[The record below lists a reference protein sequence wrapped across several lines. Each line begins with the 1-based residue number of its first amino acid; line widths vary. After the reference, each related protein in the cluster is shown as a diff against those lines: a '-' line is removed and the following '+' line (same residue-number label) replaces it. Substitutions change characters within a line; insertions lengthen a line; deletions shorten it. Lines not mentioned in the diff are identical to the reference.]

1 MTAFTWHDRN
11 SKSKKMG
18 DYHSWWL
25 PANPKDGEYWSIVQY
40 HKGDMPVNQQHKRS
54 KSGYYLE
61 GGPWLMTKLDQVT
74 SGAPVTVYRQGN
86 YPAYKGVFQI
96 QRGWVDGLPLYTE
109 TQEEAHQRCFEWG
122 VTARKRLTPTKPD
135 FSFAQ
140 SLLELKDM
148 KDILKLRTW
157 NLKKRVQAEMKR
169 LSRLQKS
176 TSRARWFLSR
186 EAEWYLSIQ
195 FGWLPL
201 LSDIGNYFD
210 AHAGADKHLQQLIR
224 DEGRPIKRRAHLY
237 HSTSSTSDSWANASV
252 SNGNMKPTLVT
263 QCYAAGSG
271 ANWTT
276 EQTRVVWCS
285 GKSRYLLPPG
295 PRDAAWLK
303 NVKSRLMGEQMGAS
317 TAYNLIPW
325 SWLVDYFTNLGDFV
339 EACDPELISDRL
351 VFEYAFIMDQKTVI
365 EDDTEYQTVYT
376 SPSTTSRVYSRC
388 VRRQV
393 TKSRLPAS
401 LFGWGIT
408 DKDLS
413 LKQQSILGALG
424 LSRL

>member
-74 SGAPVTVYRQGN
+74 SGTPVVVYRQGN
-86 YPAYKGVFQI
+86 YPAYKGTFQI

-157 NLKKRVQAEMKR
+157 NLKKRVQDEMKR

-176 TSRARWFLSR
+176 
-186 EAEWYLSIQ
+186 
-195 FGWLPL
+195 
-201 LSDIGNYFD
+201 
-210 AHAGADKHLQQLIR
+210 
-224 DEGRPIKRRAHLY
+224 
-237 HSTSSTSDSWANASV
+237 SS
-252 SNGNMKPTLVT
+252 
-263 QCYAAGSG
+263 
-271 ANWTT
+271 
-276 EQTRVVWCS
+276 
-285 GKSRYLLPPG
+285 
-295 PRDAAWLK
+295 
-303 NVKSRLMGEQMGAS
+303 
-317 TAYNLIPW
+317 
-325 SWLVDYFTNLGDFV
+325 
-339 EACDPELISDRL
+339 
-351 VFEYAFIMDQKTVI
+351 
-365 EDDTEYQTVYT
+365 
-376 SPSTTSRVYSRC
+376 
-388 VRRQV
+388 
-393 TKSRLPAS
+393 
-401 LFGWGIT
+401 
-408 DKDLS
+408 
-413 LKQQSILGALG
+413 
-424 LSRL
+424 